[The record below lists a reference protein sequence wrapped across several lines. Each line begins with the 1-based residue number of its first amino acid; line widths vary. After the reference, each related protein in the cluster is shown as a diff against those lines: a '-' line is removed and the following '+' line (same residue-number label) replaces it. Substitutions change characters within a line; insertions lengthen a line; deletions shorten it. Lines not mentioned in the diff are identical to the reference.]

1 MKPNTSLLFLFW
13 MSFIGYN
20 SLIAQDY
27 TFTPV
32 HTIKKK
38 ANWIEIDNMKHL
50 YQIEDGH
57 TLVKYNSQGEQ
68 LFVYNE
74 NNLGD
79 IHSIDVS
86 NPFRIMV
93 YFYDFSTIV
102 FLDRTLSETRRFD
115 LVDFDLPL
123 TEVVASASDNTM
135 WLFDN
140 DTYTLKKIN
149 NQNQVVVESTDLALI
164 SEETISPNR
173 LIEYDNNVY
182 LNVPEIGILVFDVFG
197 NYIKTIE
204 LLGLDYFQLYENQLF
219 YIEDES
225 LQSYHLLSF
234 FKQKI
239 KLPILKPHLQQLCI
253 SQELLYLNYS
263 QNTEIYQLKKK

>member
-1 MKPNTSLLFLFW
+1 M
-13 MSFIGYN
+13 
-20 SLIAQDY
+20 LIAQEQSY
-27 TFTPV
+27 TFKLI
-32 HTIKKK
+32 HTIEKK
-38 ANWIEIDNMKHL
+38 ADWIEIDKMKHL

-57 TLVKYNSQGEQ
+57 TLVKYSSTGEQ

-115 LVDFDLPL
+115 LSEFDLPL
-123 TEVVASASDNTM
+123 TEVVAAASDNNM

-164 SEETISPNR
+164 SDETIQPNR
-173 LIEYDNNVY
+173 LIEYDNRVY
-182 LNVPEIGILVFDVFG
+182 LNVSDIGILVFDIFG

-204 LLGLDYFQLYENQLF
+204 VLGLDYFQLYENQLF
-219 YIEDES
+219 YVEDES
-225 LQSYHLLSF
+225 LQSYHLASF

-239 KLPILKPHLQQLCI
+239 KLPILEPNLQQLFI
-253 SQELLYLNYS
+253 SQELLYINY
-263 QNTEIYQLKKK
+263 QQKTNIYQLKKK